1 MEMNSGTLLK
11 AWAIII
17 KHKESAMIK
26 MKTAMRLKFNEKRI
40 REIKT
45 LDKRTLKNRNLEKRW
60 HKMQ

>member
-1 MEMNSGTLLK
+1 MNSGTLLK

-45 LDKRTLKNRNLEKRW
+45 LDKRTLKNRNLEKCW